1 MKFLVQILCYL
12 LTFAWNYILIS
23 PEVHLVFQVT
33 SLSDGP

>member
-1 MKFLVQILCYL
+1 MKSLVQILCYL

-23 PEVHLVFQVT
+23 PEVQLVFQVT